1 MYDIIRRTPINLH
14 HQFAFRYIKRLVE
27 RPHELVRPRPPPRQS
42 AVGTVLRPLR
52 DCAVES
58 RFYSS
63 ERLLFPIYLVQFISF
78 DSFLRKLRNSR
89 CELSG
94 RWRPVARCLGLQAR
108 NGELQARN
116 GKGSWTLSSKR
127 LTRAPNRSFTSA
139 RLSTARGYNIVST
152 SLGPYPTL
160 TLAHP

>member
-1 MYDIIRRTPINLH
+1 MSD
-14 HQFAFRYIKRLVE
+14 AFVTSLTYVVTL
-27 RPHELVRPRPPPRQS
+27 P
-42 AVGTVLRPLR
+42 
-52 DCAVES
+52 
-58 RFYSS
+58 
-63 ERLLFPIYLVQFISF
+63 ERLLFPIYLVQLISL

-94 RWRPVARCLGLQAR
+94 RWRPVARCLGLQARNGELQAR

-152 SLGPYPTL
+152 SLGPHPTL